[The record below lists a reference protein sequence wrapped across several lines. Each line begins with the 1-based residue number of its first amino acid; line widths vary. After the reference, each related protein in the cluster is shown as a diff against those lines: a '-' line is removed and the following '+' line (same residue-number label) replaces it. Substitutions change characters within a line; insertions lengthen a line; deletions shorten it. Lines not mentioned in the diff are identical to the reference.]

1 MAGSRLA
8 TAAEFVG
15 PLEYCHVA
23 VIREEAGERAGF
35 LGVEIRDGKAL
46 LGPLEHDG
54 EPHGLAEMWFLMRTQ
69 LIALGLSEVF
79 APVHEG
85 NRFLQDALLRSG
97 FVPESIFVTMRCN
110 IGK

>member
-8 TAAEFVG
+8 APEEFVG

-23 VIREEAGERAGF
+23 IIREEEGELFGY
-35 LGVEIRDGKAL
+35 LGAQIVDGKAL

-54 EPHGLAEMWFLMRTQ
+54 DPHGLTEMWFMMRSR
-69 LIALGLSEVF
+69 LIALGLTEVF

-85 NRFLQDALLRSG
+85 NRFLQDALMRSG
-97 FVPESIFVTMRCN
+97 FEPVSIQVTMRCN